1 MTISA
6 SIALTD
12 RISRPLMAITRA
24 LNTTISSFEEM
35 NRASANP
42 INTQA
47 LAAAR
52 NELAQVGAQLR
63 TMEEEINRASGS
75 QERLNGNIR
84 RAETETNHGARG
96 QRNFN
101 NEINRGERAA
111 NRLVSGLKRIAG
123 VYMSIR
129 TAGQMI
135 KLSDQITQTDTR
147 LAMTV
152 DDGGSVDELNAKIF
166 ASAQRARASY
176 LGTADVVSKL
186 GQRAGAAF
194 QNNDETIQFA
204 ENLNKL
210 FVVAGASQ
218 QEMYSASL
226 QLTQALG
233 SGVLRGEELNA
244 VFEAAPNVIQTIA
257 DYLDVPI
264 GKIRGMASDG
274 LITADIVKNAMLS
287 ATEDINQKFDSM
299 PMTFAQVWQSFKN
312 NALQAFVPISKQL
325 NALANSQEMQA
336 LSQNAI
342 LAVNVFST
350 AVVQLFQLLG
360 NAGSFVYDNWSVL
373 SPVILGVAGVIGVYT
388 AATKGAALAT
398 ALFTGI
404 QRGFAAVQTIVSVGY
419 GVLTGSTVAASDATL
434 LFNSS
439 LLACPL
445 TWLLMIMIAVVA
457 VIYGVVAAFNKWKGT
472 TISATGI
479 ISGAFYGL
487 WAFIQNIFI
496 QWQNLFA
503 DVANF
508 IMNCFNDPV
517 SAVQI
522 LFYDMTITIIGYIET
537 MAKVIEDVIN
547 KIPGVEVDITGGLD
561 NFKNILIS
569 KANEAKDKAQWVE
582 YVEKWEYKDISK
594 QAAKGYQAGD
604 TFQAEAKDWLKD
616 TFGTGLKNIG
626 YVPDISAAVVNDG
639 IGDDVKS
646 IADNTAKVA
655 DSNLLRMSASDFDF
669 IKAIAERKYFDKKV
683 EIQVSMTNNNSI
695 NSELDIDGIIGTLAD
710 GLEEKMAVMAE
721 GVY

>member
-274 LITADIVKNAMLS
+274 LITADIVKNAMLL

-342 LAVNVFST
+342 LAVNVLST

-419 GVLTGSTVAASDATL
+419 GVLTGSTAAASAATL

-517 SAVQI
+517 SAVKI
-522 LFYDMTITIIGYIET
+522 LFYDMAITVVGYIET
-537 MAKVIEDVIN
+537 MAKAIEDVIN

-616 TFGTGLKNIG
+616 AFGTGLKNIG

-655 DSNLLRMSASDFDF
+655 DSNLLRMSASDFGF
-669 IKAIAERKYFDKKV
+669 IKAMAEQKYFDKKV
-683 EIQVSMTNNNSI
+683 EIQISMTNNNSI

>member
-52 NELAQVGAQLR
+52 NELAQVGVQLR

-147 LAMTV
+147 LALTV

-186 GQRAGAAF
+186 GQRAGAVF

-299 PMTFAQVWQSFKN
+299 PMTFAQVWQSFTN

-336 LSQNAI
+336 LVENAI
-342 LAVNVFST
+342 LAVNVLST

-360 NAGSFVYDNWSVL
+360 SAGSFVYDNWSVL

-398 ALFTGI
+398 AFFTGI

-457 VIYGVVAAFNKWKGT
+457 VIYGIVAAFNKWKGT

-479 ISGAFYGL
+479 IAGAFYGL
-487 WAFIQNIFI
+487 WAFIQNILI
-496 QWQNLFA
+496 EWQNIFA
-503 DVANF
+503 NVANF
-508 IMNCFNDPV
+508 IMNCFHDPV
-517 SAVQI
+517 SAVKI
-522 LFYDMTITIIGYIET
+522 LFYDMAITVVGYIET
-537 MAKVIEDVIN
+537 MARAIEDVIN
-547 KIPGVEVDITGGLD
+547 KIPGVEVNITGGLE

-569 KANEAKDKAQWVE
+569 KANAAKDKAQWVE
-582 YVEKWEYKDISK
+582 YVEKWEYKDIGK
-594 QAAKGYQAGD
+594 QVTKGYQDGD
-604 TFQAEAKDWLKD
+604 AFQADAKDWLKD
-616 TFGTGLKNIG
+616 TFGAGLGNIG
-626 YVPDISAAVVNDG
+626 YVPNISAAVEDGG
-639 IGDDVKS
+639 IGDNVKN

-655 DSNLLRMSASDFDF
+655 DSSLLNMGASDFDF
-669 IKAIAERKYFDKKV
+669 IKAMAEQKYFDKKV

-695 NSELDIDGIIGTLAD
+695 NSELDLDGIIGTLAD

-721 GVY
+721 GAY